1 MVRSDLLLIRLLSDA
16 LRRNIREISPE
27 TPSEHLGIVKNEIL
41 FKHGPTVT
49 SLNINFTIARVR
61 NLAKMISPDVINFI
75 ENEIS
80 IRCGT
85 NGPERETVPKNLSVL
100 TVPEE

>member
-1 MVRSDLLLIRLLSDA
+1 MNLYTIEARSKRMVRSDLLLIRLLSDA

-49 SLNINFTIARVR
+49 SLNINFYD
-61 NLAKMISPDVINFI
+61 S
-75 ENEIS
+75 S
-80 IRCGT
+80 
-85 NGPERETVPKNLSVL
+85 REKSCQDDQS
-100 TVPEE
+100 